1 MLENYVLC
9 NYQTHRP
16 CFWTSPK
23 VSVATGTLFH
33 FHAVAE
39 SVVQFLFIAPPN
51 KSSWTKKL
59 LNPRQGL
66 LSSHIDLWW
75 CTLFA
80 NIITFA
86 FYGILGFFLLLDLQN
101 VTQVKSLQSGYIF
114 LLIYLKIWLLSILIP
129 YDWTRDQ
136 TLPSLFIQELFF
148 EATHS
153 ILFTLHSI
161 HCMLLS
167 ICALN

>member
-1 MLENYVLC
+1 MQLSN
-9 NYQTHRP
+9 
-16 CFWTSPK
+16 SPALLLDFPK
-23 VSVATGTLFH
+23 GVCCRWYPVPFSCCRRKCR
-33 FHAVAE
+33 AV
-39 SVVQFLFIAPPN
+39 FIYCSPN

-101 VTQVKSLQSGYIF
+101 VTQVKSLQIGYIF
-114 LLIYLKIWLLSILIP
+114 RLIYLKIWLLRILIP